1 MASFWLDQVTDQRWS
16 AGPLIYSGNYYPTP
30 TPAILTSL
38 GFLEV
43 QIDPR
48 PDDRFYIVYGP
59 NNDGSWNSTPRDLT
73 DLKEGGIDPTTGL
86 RSGGFIAQYETQERQ
101 TLAPSDYRILDAFES
116 STPIPADWHDY
127 RNNVRLKYAE
137 KIVAV
142 NNAADIPGLQAV
154 VDAEI
159 YLPDPPNAVQ
169 WVQVFEQSAP
179 STDFKYVTGGGTP
192 EETVNPYVNTLQP
205 GWIVLD
211 SRISDQDPTTA
222 IPQGAVLQTINPSN
236 GVTTWDQQTTLSGTN
251 LTFEVKIGPASYL

>member
-1 MASFWLDQVTDQRWS
+1 MASFWLDQVTDQRWIT
-16 AGPLIYSGNYYPTP
+16 GPLTYDGNYYPAP

-43 QIDPR
+43 EIDPR
-48 PDDRFYIVYGP
+48 PDDRFYIVSGP

-73 DLKEGGIDPTTGL
+73 QLKESYTQ
-86 RSGGFIAQYETQERQ
+86 QYEIEERG
-101 TLAPSDYRILDAFES
+101 TLSPSDYRILNAFEF

-127 RNNVRLKYAE
+127 RDNVRLKFAE

-154 VDAEI
+154 VDVPV
-159 YLPDPPNAVQ
+159 YLPDAPNAVQ

-179 STDFKYVTGGGTP
+179 STDIKYVINGGTP
-192 EETVNPYVNTLQP
+192 EEIVNPYVNTLQP

-222 IPQGAVLQTINPSN
+222 IPQGAVLQTINTSN

-251 LTFEVKIGPASYL
+251 LTFEVKVGPASYL